1 MNSLD
6 FKKNIKAQNGFIVHE
21 IEAFSNGLNY
31 DFNRLDKVINEN
43 DFHKIPYAEFVALIT
58 KNMRE
63 KKQIQ
68 EKIISQHKELE
79 FLKNEFQIFLE
90 KHEEIKVQND
100 K

>member
-6 FKKNIKAQNGFIVHE
+6 LKKNIKAQNGFIVHE

-63 KKQIQ
+63 KNKYKRKLYHSI
-68 EKIISQHKELE
+68 KNLS
-79 FLKNEFQIFLE
+79 FLKMNFKFF
-90 KHEEIKVQND
+90 
-100 K
+100 